1 MSQTETM
8 TPEQEK
14 LATDVANAQFITN
27 LESEE
32 GRAKIAQEATPYIK
46 QRLREEAFSRKI
58 MRPVAVTKSEVQR
71 AVDHDTV
78 EKICDIEFDI
88 TPTSGAQSLNFTGEP
103 TAVYIQARRF
113 AVRFHTISTPWYEK
127 LESELYAYEMP
138 VIKQIEEN
146 AVKDIQWAEDSTF
159 ISHIDTI
166 FDNSGDSGLIE
177 VDATT
182 GETDPF
188 NPGSGTFSGAFDRK
202 AVAASIAAMVDK
214 VGSETP
220 RKLRCELILVNEARF
235 TNFLDQPAISIGN
248 DAASK
253 ILVDGYQYDQIM
265 QRKLITTTKVDLVP
279 GDRFYAFAAQRYFGH
294 FFVLASTKFFVQKI
308 AELIRFKTWEIIG
321 MGIGNIRA
329 CMRIKLGA

>member
-103 TAVYIQARRF
+103 TAVYIQARR
-113 AVRFHTISTPWYEK
+113 
-127 LESELYAYEMP
+127 
-138 VIKQIEEN
+138 
-146 AVKDIQWAEDSTF
+146 
-159 ISHIDTI
+159 
-166 FDNSGDSGLIE
+166 
-177 VDATT
+177 
-182 GETDPF
+182 
-188 NPGSGTFSGAFDRK
+188 
-202 AVAASIAAMVDK
+202 
-214 VGSETP
+214 
-220 RKLRCELILVNEARF
+220 
-235 TNFLDQPAISIGN
+235 
-248 DAASK
+248 
-253 ILVDGYQYDQIM
+253 
-265 QRKLITTTKVDLVP
+265 
-279 GDRFYAFAAQRYFGH
+279 
-294 FFVLASTKFFVQKI
+294 
-308 AELIRFKTWEIIG
+308 
-321 MGIGNIRA
+321 
-329 CMRIKLGA
+329 